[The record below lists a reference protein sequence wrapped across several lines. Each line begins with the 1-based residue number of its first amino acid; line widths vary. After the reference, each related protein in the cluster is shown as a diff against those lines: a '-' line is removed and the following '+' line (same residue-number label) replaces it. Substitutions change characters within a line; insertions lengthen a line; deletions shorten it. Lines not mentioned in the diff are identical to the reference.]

1 MRKILFLDH
10 DGVICLYD
18 NWGSRLKS
26 GKKFDDFDKNAIK
39 VLNQII
45 EKTDCEIVVSS
56 DWRYHGTLEEIQQL
70 YIDWGISKAPIS
82 TTFISPFQST
92 SILERAR
99 ASEIK
104 HWVDDNLTE
113 DDRWVA
119 VDDLNMDY
127 YIKENFVWTPIDTE
141 GIKQKGIKNK
151 IIKKLNNE
159 K

>member
-26 GKKFDDFDKNAIK
+26 GKKFDDFDKKAIK

-56 DWRYHGTLEEIQQL
+56 DWRYHGTLEELQQL
-70 YIDWGISKAPIS
+70 YRDWGISKVPIS
-82 TTFISPFQST
+82 VTLISPFQST

-104 HWVDDNLTE
+104 QWVDDNLTE
-113 DDRWVA
+113 DDRWAA
-119 VDDLNMDY
+119 VDDLDISY
-127 YIKENFVWTPIDTE
+127 YISDNFIRTPRPWE
-141 GIKQKGIKNK
+141 GIKQTGIKNK
-151 IIKKLNNE
+151 IIRILNNE